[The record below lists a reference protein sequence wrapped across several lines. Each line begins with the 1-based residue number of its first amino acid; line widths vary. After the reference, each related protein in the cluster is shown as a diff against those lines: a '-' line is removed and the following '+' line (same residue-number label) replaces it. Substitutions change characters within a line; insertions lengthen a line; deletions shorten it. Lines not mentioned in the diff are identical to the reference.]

1 MAEIIG
7 SGNMVDALLLI
18 KAVLA
23 MLAVVLFIYYK
34 LHWDRVKRHLPINF
48 FYTKW
53 RAVRHAVALGLAF
66 IGFAVG
72 FSLEIFGVALG
83 LSPGFARGVSSLF
96 EIGSLGAILWV
107 FFQLALDDVPHF
119 AHISETAH
127 TPSQKKA
134 APKPE
139 FKVTKSKV
147 KAKRKRK
154 R

>member
-1 MAEIIG
+1 MAEIVG
-7 SGNMVDALLLI
+7 SGEIVNALLLI

-23 MLAVVLFIYYK
+23 ILAVVLFIYYK
-34 LHWDRVKRHLPINF
+34 LYWDKVKRHLPINF

-53 RAVRHAVALGLAF
+53 RAVRHAVALGIAS

-83 LSPGFARGVSSLF
+83 MSPTLARAVSSVF

-119 AHISETAH
+119 AHISETAGVQQRAAL
-127 TPSQKKA
+127 QK
-134 APKPE
+134 PQIRI
-139 FKVTKSKV
+139 TKTKV